1 MMRITT
7 KVGALLLAC
16 AMQAGC
22 GNPTDVTVYEPGVY
36 KGEPDPLLKKLEDPK
51 LQQELRDR
59 VTQIQTD
66 R

>member
-1 MMRITT
+1 MRIS
-7 KVGALLLAC
+7 KMAGALLVAC
-16 AMQAGC
+16 VLQAGC
-22 GNPTDVTVYEPGVY
+22 GNPADVTVYEPGVY